1 MSKENGRRVGTSR
14 PAGHG
19 RGQSDVI
26 GVVLLLAIT
35 VLGAGTI
42 VALGSQTLADSEHQL
57 ELESA
62 EHAMTEFDSRTSLV
76 AHGDS
81 PSQEVALPAGRGSTV
96 SVEDDTG
103 RMLVTVSNGGSV
115 REIMNRSFGS
125 VAYRNGDETIAY
137 QGGGVWRQT
146 TSGSTMVSPPEFH
159 YRDKTLTLPL
169 VVPVGDGAL
178 GSRAQITRAGDSVPK
193 FPLPNAANAD
203 ERNPLSSGE
212 VHVVVESDYYRAW
225 GRFFEE
231 RTGGTV
237 QYDDPNQRVTLTLV
251 VPGSSPAVSG
261 GIVSGGAGGS
271 LHLAN
276 GVVVDSY
283 NSSIGDGTYATSAA
297 KRTSIIA
304 AGDVTMSNKATVE
317 GDLETGGSIW
327 MSNQAL
333 ITGNLSYTGTV
344 SKANKA
350 TVQGW
355 ERQNA
360 DVPELESVEWVIDER
375 RAAAKNST
383 TTDDD
388 YDAANDQLVCDS
400 DCTLESG
407 LYYFDDLH
415 LWNEE
420 VVLDTTNGDI
430 EIVVDGSVGLSG
442 DTSITVKGD
451 GVARLYVEN
460 SYHQSNQGTVDVPA
474 QRSPQFW
481 VYLNP
486 NGQAGLANQARFE
499 GVIYGPGTGDES
511 GAQIS
516 VSNQAQVYGGLVGQV
531 PNVPNGVGIHFDE
544 ALKRENPL
552 EGYGSNAPKLTY
564 LHVSVSEVN
573 VTAT

>member
-1 MSKENGRRVGTSR
+1 MSKENVRRAHTNR
-14 PAGHG
+14 PAGEG

-57 ELESA
+57 EVESA

-81 PSQEVALPAGRGSTV
+81 PSQEVALPGGSGSTV

-169 VVPVGDGAL
+169 VVPVGDGTL
-178 GSRAQITRAGDSVPK
+178 GSRAQITRAGEPVPK

-203 ERNPLSSGE
+203 ERNPLGSGE
-212 VHVVVESDYYRAW
+212 VHVIVESDYYRAW

-237 QYDDPNQRVTLTLV
+237 SYDDSNQRVTLTLV

-297 KRTSIIA
+297 KQTSIIA

-350 TVQGW
+350 EVNGW

-360 DVPELESVEWVIDER
+360 DIPELESVEWVIDER
-375 RAAAKNST
+375 RAAAKNTT